1 MSIDA
6 APLAK
11 PKGRPKRTQSSK
23 RTIDGKALIP
33 EVVAAAIGAK
43 SFTKATRELTP
54 DEAASLS
61 RTLRMPIEEFRA
73 ELGQQLRETTAELLA
88 ITRRDLELIKPD
100 SRAYTLAVLIDKA
113 QALEGRNQVNNAS
126 VNIQVNNYGSATK
139 DSLLASLQGRTQ
151 TAPSF
156 IPNHQKSL
164 SEPIEQLPDR
174 IPAILPA
181 DLPTDYP
188 VELIPSGVTNIRLA

>member
-23 RTIDGKALIP
+23 QTIDGKALIP
-33 EVVAAAIGAK
+33 KAIAAAIGAK
-43 SFTKATRELTP
+43 TFRQATRELTQL
-54 DEAASLS
+54 EADSLS

-151 TAPSF
+151 TTPS
-156 IPNHQKSL
+156 IITKHMDSL
-164 SEPIEQLPDR
+164 SEPIEALTDR

-181 DLPTDYP
+181 NMPTDYP
-188 VELIPSGVTNIRLA
+188 A